1 MLVLNMVVVAFH
13 CCSNLVLPSCMW
25 RYSVNDEVL
34 EVAMIGPLYYEPQV
48 VKFQSLQVMVE
59 EVGVV

>member
-34 EVAMIGPLYYEPQV
+34 EVAMIGPLYYKPQV
-48 VKFQSLQVMVE
+48 VKFQSL
-59 EVGVV
+59 